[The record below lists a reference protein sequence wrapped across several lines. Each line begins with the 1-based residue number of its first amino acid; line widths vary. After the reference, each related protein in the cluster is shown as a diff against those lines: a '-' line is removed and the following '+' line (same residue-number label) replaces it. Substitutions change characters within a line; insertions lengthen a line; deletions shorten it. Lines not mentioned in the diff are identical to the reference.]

1 MRTVPLAILDAGSRT
16 VESYQPWPP
25 GSIRTGPAKQVVVG
39 GETIDSGFVFAAIDS
54 LVAKSMVTA
63 FPVGAM
69 MRYRLLDTARA
80 YAFDMIVDRAE
91 RSALAARHAAYCLR
105 WLEPFAA
112 DGQPVS
118 DATRA
123 RARAGRAQQCP
134 RGAGMVLRRGR
145 RPAAWRPARR
155 RRHVRVPGALLEHRV
170 PSLVPARDP
179 RARRGGPRRNGGDAA
194 SGGPGGAR
202 VAFEAALGQPAIF
215 LQGFDYGTIARGYL
229 ARFHW
234 LLGDP
239 ARAAEGLR
247 SNVADA
253 ARADRP
259 VSLAFALSFA
269 FPLLLWLGDLAAAEE
284 HMEWF
289 ASHAETHSLPL
300 SLAAARRI

>member
-16 VESYQPWPP
+16 VQSYQPWPP

-118 DATRA
+118 DAHERA
-123 RARAGRAQQCP
+123 PVLVGLNNVRAALEWCFGADGDPRLGVRLAAAATSAFLALSLNTECHLWSRRAIRALDEADRGGMAAMRLQAGRAAPASRSRRRWDSP
-134 RGAGMVLRRGR
+134 RSSFRASTTGRSRVVTWRGFIGCSAIRRG
-145 RPAAWRPARR
+145 
-155 RRHVRVPGALLEHRV
+155 
-170 PSLVPARDP
+170 P
-179 RARRGGPRRNGGDAA
+179 RK
-194 SGGPGGAR
+194 
-202 VAFEAALGQPAIF
+202 
-215 LQGFDYGTIARGYL
+215 
-229 ARFHW
+229 
-234 LLGDP
+234 
-239 ARAAEGLR
+239 
-247 SNVADA
+247 
-253 ARADRP
+253 
-259 VSLAFALSFA
+259 AFARTSPTRRA
-269 FPLLLWLGDLAAAEE
+269 PIDPSRW
-284 HMEWF
+284 
-289 ASHAETHSLPL
+289 HSP
-300 SLAAARRI
+300 